1 MMEEVQKDVVEI
13 QQEIHNALIVEDKE
27 LVSAWHPVAR
37 SVSVV
42 LLFCVFILFT
52 LLLACAVVFAFPLPF
67 CFATAAC
74 FDSVFWLC

>member
-27 LVSAWHPVAR
+27 LVSAWRPLAD

-42 LLFCVFILFT
+42 LLFFSSFRSLCW
-52 LLLACAVVFAFPLPF
+52 LLASSFCLSLLFLLPQLLVSDT
-67 CFATAAC
+67 C
-74 FDSVFWLC
+74 